1 MNRLSLK
8 SVIFIII
15 FASAGL
21 FFVFDPFDWW
31 SIKDLVGKPCPPM
44 SLYPRCT
51 GNINFFNEP

>member
-8 SVIFIII
+8 SVIFVII
-15 FASAGL
+15 FVSAGL

-51 GNINFFNEP
+51 GNINFF